1 MAGNPMMLCGILIL
15 MVVGDCALGAPTIL
29 HNERLSL
36 DGWTDTQSP
45 FVPCKED
52 QECGHNFKCSAT
64 SWYQVDGDFPRI
76 CVPKTPTRGE
86 SNPPAFVTNLMSPG
100 EPGRYNLYY
109 CYYDKECPTGGVCKW
124 VSKLASGI
132 CLYPDSKFDFTE
144 FAEPPQHRSAPSKV
158 VQYCS
163 TNDECSS
170 GEFCLN
176 EEWMTNLGYLDYG
189 VCMPKGYKYGPEN
202 FPVHFQSEPT
212 EVQHRQG
219 ADPYQRQ
226 TLAVGN
232 ALPEMG
238 DPNSIIYCH
247 SDVECPSGQYCLFG
261 AWEGLFGKFDYGVC
275 MPRRPAAMTPCTMS
289 SQCPQDEYC
298 SYEGLCKSMFSNQ
311 QMASGQVAAAP
322 QAQPVPQAQ
331 PRVHYCKSSTECTVG
346 EYCLMRPESWKKFGS
361 FDYGVCM
368 PRVPGQQAIPQPPSA
383 QNPPV
388 NVAHARCSSF
398 AECRTGEYCSP
409 DGRCLP
415 MFINQPLAAA
425 NMDPGAMG
433 TDPSQGPSKVIYCK
447 GNNDCPVGGKCVRGE
462 WTQFG
467 RFDYGV
473 CMPKDWRPSLTG
485 HAGGGNLMILPQSS
499 DPRSAGNQAESIK
512 YCSQDN
518 QCGFGEVCL
527 HGAWTE
533 MGNYNYGVC
542 MPMNTGLRSAA
553 DDATGHLRQSS
564 DPGNGNVICTVCKDD
579 NDCHSQDYCTAY
591 LGSDDGLCW
600 PRQGGPTPPK
610 VPGSTICKQMTADSA
625 KRCNGDRDCPVGQY
639 CNTFLLSLSHQEGVC
654 IPKGDAPAVVPPA
667 QYQPVPQDDDSTL
680 CNLCKTDQV
689 CGSGFYCTAYLGSDD
704 GVCWP
709 RQGFGLLNVIPGK
722 TVCKNGAP
730 DLGLLLPAQAQPV
743 ATVSTPLGK
752 VRCKLC
758 TSSAECL
765 SSEYCTAYKGTDQGL
780 CWPNQGPLVPE
791 NLVPG
796 VDLCSGSPDFKMCK
810 TVADCNKETE
820 YCTAYKGDDTGVCYP
835 RLASIPSSGS
845 SGSSAPSGSALE
857 AQAQPVAVIG
867 EASSL
872 TSVTGS
878 AFACKLCS
886 ADGEC
891 DSSEYCTAYKGSD
904 KGLCWPK
911 AGVPGPPNPIPGQS
925 FCNYF
930 GGGGDGDG
938 GDGDGDGT
946 KPSTEIRLCKSDNDC
961 KVKEYCTAY
970 LGNDKGVCWPVAVA
984 AAQVP
989 VAEIQ
994 FQPVDK
1000 PDSDGQGDDKPDKKP
1015 ASSTLCKLCKK
1026 QDACAIDEYCT
1037 AYLGDDEG
1045 ICWPK
1050 INAPAFFPGISICP
1064 VKTTTPQL
1072 CKSDSECK
1080 EDGKYCTAFM
1090 GTDWG
1095 VCFPKEGG
1103 AMYKQDQPMKFE
1115 FEALVIDPE
1124 ALAKSRLKEVSS
1136 SEAESD
1142 GDDDSDYFDTD
1153 KFLQKLVV

>member
-1 MAGNPMMLCGILIL
+1 MDLVYCQRNCFAESGLDAAVLVSFIVGKRITSQGYQSLKMAGNPMMLCGILVL

-29 HNERLSL
+29 HNDRLSL
-36 DGWTDTQSP
+36 DGWSDTESP
-45 FVPCKED
+45 FVPCEED
-52 QECGHNFKCSAT
+52 QECGHHFKCSAT
-64 SWYQVDGDFPRI
+64 SWYEVDGTFPRI
-76 CVPKTPTRGE
+76 CVPKTQNHD
-86 SNPPAFVTNLMSPG
+86 SSPPAFVTNLLSPG

-132 CLYPDSKFDFTE
+132 CLYPGSKVDFTD
-144 FAEPPQHRSAPSKV
+144 FSEPPEHRSAPSET

-170 GEFCLN
+170 GHFCLN

-189 VCMPKGYKYGPEN
+189 VCMPKGYKYGPDN
-202 FPVHFQSEPT
+202 FPVYQSEPS
-212 EVQHRQG
+212 EVQHRQ
-219 ADPYQRQ
+219 ADPYQSVDQRQ
-226 TLAVGN
+226 ALSVGN
-232 ALPEMG
+232 ALPHDMG
-238 DPNSIIYCH
+238 DPNSIVYCH
-247 SDVECPSGQYCLFG
+247 SDAECPSQQYCLFG
-261 AWEGLFGKFDYGVC
+261 AWEGMFGKFDYGVC
-275 MPRRPAAMTPCTMS
+275 MPRRQISQTPCTMS
-289 SQCPQDEYC
+289 SQCPQSEYC
-298 SYEGLCKSMFSNQ
+298 SYEGVCKSMFDNQ
-311 QMASGQVAAAP
+311 QMASGQVAVQP
-322 QAQPVPQAQ
+322 QAQPVPEVRAQ
-331 PRVHYCKSSTECTVG
+331 PRVHYCKSSTECRPG
-346 EYCLMRPESWKKFGS
+346 EYCLMRPESWKEFGS

-368 PRVPGQQAIPQPPSA
+368 PRIAGQQAIPQPPVHSPSA
-383 QNPPV
+383 PV
-388 NVAHARCSSF
+388 NVAHTRCTSF

-415 MFINQPLAAA
+415 MFINPPLAAA
-425 NMDPGAMG
+425 ERMDPGVMG

-447 GNNDCPVGGKCVRGE
+447 SNSECPVGGKCVMGE

-467 RFDYGV
+467 RFNYGV
-473 CMPKDWRPSLTG
+473 CMPKNWRPSI
-485 HAGGGNLMILPQSS
+485 AGSSGGNLLILTQGS
-499 DPRSAGNQAESIK
+499 DPHASAGNQAAESIK
-512 YCSQDN
+512 YCSQDS

-533 MGNYNYGVC
+533 MGYYDYGVC
-542 MPMNTGLRSAA
+542 MPMNTGLRSGSA
-553 DDATGHLRQSS
+553 DDPTGHLRQSS
-564 DPGNGNVICTVCKDD
+564 DPGNGNAICTVCTSDA
-579 NDCHSQDYCTAY
+579 DCHSQDYCTAY

-610 VPGSTICKQMTADSA
+610 IPGSTICKQMTADSA
-625 KRCNGDRDCPVGQY
+625 KRCTGDRDCPVGQY
-639 CNTFLLSLSHQEGVC
+639 CNTFLLSLNHQEGVC

-667 QYQPVPQDDDSTL
+667 QYQPVPQDDSTL
-680 CNLCKTDQV
+680 CNLCQSDAV

-709 RQGFGLLNVIPGK
+709 REGFGLLIPGR
-722 TVCKNGAP
+722 P
-730 DLGLLLPAQAQPV
+730 SAQPV
-743 ATVSTPLGK
+743 ATVTPLGK

-758 TSSAECL
+758 SSDSECL

-780 CWPNQGPLVPE
+780 CWPNQGPMVPE

-796 VDLCSGSPDFKMCK
+796 VDLCSGTPDFKMCK
-810 TVADCNKETE
+810 SVADCNKETE
-820 YCTAYKGDDTGVCYP
+820 YCTAFKGDDTGVCYP
-835 RLASIPSSGS
+835 RLASIPSSG
-845 SGSSAPSGSALE
+845 GSAPAASALE

-886 ADGEC
+886 GDDEC
-891 DSSEYCTAYKGSD
+891 DASEYCTAYKGSD

-925 FCNYF
+925 F
-930 GGGGDGDG
+930 
-938 GDGDGDGT
+938 
-946 KPSTEIRLCKSDNDC
+946 S
-961 KVKEYCTAY
+961 
-970 LGNDKGVCWPVAVA
+970 VA

-994 FQPVDK
+994 FQPVPK
-1000 PDSDGQGDDKPDKKP
+1000 PDETSQGSSNP

-1026 QDACAIDEYCT
+1026 QDECAIDEYCT
-1037 AYLGDDEG
+1037 AYLGTDEG

-1072 CKSDSECK
+1072 CKSDSECTG
-1080 EDGKYCTAFM
+1080 DGKYCTAFM

-1103 AMYKQDQPMKFE
+1103 AMYKQDQPVEFK

-1124 ALAKSRLKEVSS
+1124 ALAKSHLKEVNS
-1136 SEAESD
+1136 SEEEN
-1142 GDDDSDYFDTD
+1142 DDDSSDYFDAN
-1153 KFLQKLVV
+1153 KFLQKLMV